1 MLSLSISQNG
11 DQPLADQI
19 VAGIKRQI
27 HDRHLRPGAKL
38 PSIRNFANTYK
49 VSRFTVVEAYD
60 RLVAMGYLRS
70 RRGAGFYTSDT
81 SAPADPARAA
91 PSDNLKRNEELIWL
105 IRRLLEAD
113 ENAVLAGGPWLPNSW
128 LDEAGIRQSLN
139 VLARKNGAYLLE
151 YGHPFGY
158 LPLRE
163 HMVLMLA
170 GLGITASAGQILLT
184 QGTSQALEFVIRY
197 LLKPGDAALVDDP
210 GYYNLFGNL
219 RLQGVE
225 MLAVPRNPDGPDV
238 AILEKL
244 AAAHRPK
251 VYFTQSVMQNPTG
264 TDMSPHVAFKV
275 LQAAERH
282 NFTVVEDD
290 IFCDL
295 QVRTTPRLATLDQL
309 NRVIYARSFS
319 KTLSGSLRVGFLA
332 CSQDIANELADI
344 KMLTSITTSQFT
356 ERLIYLMLVDG
367 HYRKY
372 LSRLHERLGEARL
385 NVVRAFERIGLEL
398 YVEPAD
404 GMFVWARFPHI
415 DDSLA
420 LAEASQRHGIMLA
433 PGAVFRPHL
442 ERSAWMRFNVSCLR
456 RQARAGLAAT
466 ADVEHGDVA
475 QTAAPPPDTMAS
487 NFKLAQK
494 IEPSHAPAANRDRS
508 NDGFPPTATSTAKIP
523 GGRSTLTQVFGG
535 NAQIAAIRRRLG
547 EPASSTLCC
556 P

>member
-1 MLSLSISQNG
+1 MFSLTVSPNG
-11 DQPLADQI
+11 DRPLTDQI

-27 HDRHLRPGAKL
+27 DDRYLRPGTKL
-38 PSIRNFANTYK
+38 PSIRSFAETHN

-60 RLVAMGYLRS
+60 RLVAMGYLQS
-70 RRGAGFYTSDT
+70 RPGAGFYTT
-81 SAPADPARAA
+81 TATAPAAAAHPAA
-91 PSDNLKRNEELIWL
+91 SDNHQRNEQLVWL
-105 IRRLLEAD
+105 IRRLLDAD
-113 ENAVLAGGPWLPNSW
+113 ENAILAGGPWLPNSW
-128 LDEAGIRQSLN
+128 LDETGIRQSLN

-163 HMVLMLA
+163 HLAQMLG
-170 GLGITASAGQILLT
+170 GLGITAHADQILLT
-184 QGTSQALEFVIRY
+184 QGTSQALELVIRY

-210 GYYNLFGNL
+210 GYYNMFGNL

-225 MLAVPRNPDGPDV
+225 MLAVPRHPDGPDV

-264 TDMSPHVAFKV
+264 ADMSPHVAFKV

-295 QVRTTPRLATLDQL
+295 QAKTTPRLATLDQL

-319 KTLSGSLRVGFLA
+319 KTLSGSLRVGFVA
-332 CSQDIANELADI
+332 CAPDIANELADI

-367 HYRKY
+367 HYRKH
-372 LSRLHERLGEARL
+372 LSRLKERLLEARL
-385 NVVRAFERIGLEL
+385 NVVRGFERIGLEL
-398 YVEPAD
+398 FVEPVD
-404 GMFVWARFPHI
+404 GMFVWARFPHVE
-415 DDSLA
+415 DSLP
-420 LAEASQRHGIMLA
+420 LAEAAERDGIVLA

-442 ERSAWMRFNVSCLR
+442 ERSPWLRFNVTVSEDMRVQRWLQ
-456 RQARAGLAAT
+456 RQAAG
-466 ADVEHGDVA
+466 
-475 QTAAPPPDTMAS
+475 
-487 NFKLAQK
+487 K
-494 IEPSHAPAANRDRS
+494 PA
-508 NDGFPPTATSTAKIP
+508 
-523 GGRSTLTQVFGG
+523 
-535 NAQIAAIRRRLG
+535 
-547 EPASSTLCC
+547 
-556 P
+556 

>member
-1 MLSLSISQNG
+1 MFSLTVSPGG
-11 DQPLADQI
+11 DQPLVDQI

-27 HDRHLRPGAKL
+27 EERHVRPGTKL
-38 PSIRNFANTYK
+38 PSIRKFAETYK

-60 RLVAMGYLRS
+60 RLVAMGHLQS
-70 RRGAGFYTSDT
+70 RRGAGFYIAA
-81 SAPADPARAA
+81 APAHAEAA
-91 PSDNLKRNEELIWL
+91 HPVPSDNHKRNEELVWL

-113 ENAVLAGGPWLPNSW
+113 ENTLLAGGPWLPNSW

-139 VLARKNGAYLLE
+139 VLARKNGTYLIE

-163 HMVLMLA
+163 HLVLMLA
-170 GLGITASAGQILLT
+170 GLGITAHPGQILLT
-184 QGTSQALEFVIRY
+184 QGTSQALELVIRY
-197 LLKPGDAALVDDP
+197 LLRPGDAALVDDP
-210 GYYNLFGNL
+210 GYYNMFGNL

-264 TDMSPHVAFKV
+264 SDMSPHVAFKV

-295 QVRTTPRLATLDQL
+295 QVKTTPRLATLDQL

-319 KTLSGSLRVGFLA
+319 KTLSGSLRVGFIA
-332 CSQDIANELADI
+332 CAQDIANELADV
-344 KMLTSITTSQFT
+344 KMLTSITTSQFN
-356 ERLIYLMLVDG
+356 ERLVYLMLVDG

-372 LSRLHERLGEARL
+372 LSRLHERLGEARV

-398 YVEPAD
+398 FVEPAN

-415 DDSLA
+415 EDSLT
-420 LAEASQRHGIMLA
+420 LAEASQRDGIMLA

-442 ERSAWMRFNVSCLR
+442 ERSPWMRFNVTVCEDPRVQRWLQR
-456 RQARAGLAAT
+456 
-466 ADVEHGDVA
+466 
-475 QTAAPPPDTMAS
+475 QTAS
-487 NFKLAQK
+487 K
-494 IEPSHAPAANRDRS
+494 AA
-508 NDGFPPTATSTAKIP
+508 
-523 GGRSTLTQVFGG
+523 
-535 NAQIAAIRRRLG
+535 
-547 EPASSTLCC
+547 
-556 P
+556 

>member
-1 MLSLSISQNG
+1 MLSLTISQRST
-11 DQPLADQI
+11 QPLGDQI

-27 HDRHLRPGAKL
+27 DDRHLLPGSKL
-38 PSIRNFANTYK
+38 PSIRRFAKDYS

-60 RLVAMGYLRS
+60 RLVAMGYLQS
-70 RRGAGFYTSDT
+70 RRGAGFYTT
-81 SAPADPARAA
+81 APAAA
-91 PSDNLKRNEELIWL
+91 DVASAGPSENHKRNEELVWL

-113 ENAVLAGGPWLPNSW
+113 ENTILAGGPWLPNSW

-139 VLARKNGAYLLE
+139 ALARKNGTYLLE

-163 HMVLMLA
+163 HLALMLA
-170 GLGITASAGQILLT
+170 GLGIGAHPGQILLT
-184 QGTSQALEFVIRY
+184 QGTSQALELVIRY
-197 LLKPGDAALVDDP
+197 LLKSGDAALVDDP
-210 GYYNLFGNL
+210 GYYNMFGNL
-219 RLQGVE
+219 RLQGVQ
-225 MLAVPRNPDGPDV
+225 MLAVPRNPDGPDIAV
-238 AILEKL
+238 LDKL

-295 QVRTTPRLATLDQL
+295 QVKTTPRLATLDQL

-332 CSQDIANELADI
+332 CRQQIANDLADI

-372 LSRLHERLGEARL
+372 LSRLHERLGEARR
-385 NVVRAFERIGLEL
+385 NVVRAFEHIGLEL
-398 YVEPAD
+398 FVEPAD

-415 DDSLA
+415 EDSVA
-420 LAEASQRHGIMLA
+420 LAESSQRDGIMLA

-442 ERSAWMRFNVSCLR
+442 ERSPWMRFNVAACEDPRVQRWLQR
-456 RQARAGLAAT
+456 LAA
-466 ADVEHGDVA
+466 
-475 QTAAPPPDTMAS
+475 
-487 NFKLAQK
+487 
-494 IEPSHAPAANRDRS
+494 
-508 NDGFPPTATSTAKIP
+508 
-523 GGRSTLTQVFGG
+523 
-535 NAQIAAIRRRLG
+535 
-547 EPASSTLCC
+547 
-556 P
+556 

>member
-1 MLSLSISQNG
+1 MLSLIVSPNS
-11 DQPLADQI
+11 DRPLTEQI
-19 VAGIKRQI
+19 VAGIKQQI
-27 HDRHLRPGAKL
+27 DDRHVRAGTKL
-38 PSIRNFANTYK
+38 PSIRDFAETYR

-60 RLVAMGYLRS
+60 RLVALGYLQS
-70 RRGAGFYTSDT
+70 RPGAGFY
-81 SAPADPARAA
+81 SAEPFASASAHPE
-91 PSDNLKRNEELIWL
+91 PSDNHKRNEQLVWL

-113 ENAVLAGGPWLPNSW
+113 ENTTLAGGPWLPNSW

-151 YGHPFGY
+151 YGNPFGY

-163 HMVLMLA
+163 HLVLMLS
-170 GLGITASAGQILLT
+170 GLGVGAHAGQILLT
-184 QGTSQALEFVIRY
+184 QGTSQALELVIRY

-210 GYYNLFGNL
+210 GYYNMFGNL
-219 RLQGVE
+219 RLHGVT
-225 MLAVPRNPDGPDV
+225 MLTVPRNPDGPDI
-238 AILEKL
+238 ASLETL

-275 LQAAERH
+275 LQAAERYD
-282 NFTVVEDD
+282 FMVVEDD

-295 QVRTTPRLATLDQL
+295 QVRITPRLATLDQL

-332 CSQDIANELADI
+332 CRQELVNDLADI

-372 LSRLHERLGEARL
+372 LSRLHERLGDARR
-385 NVVRAFERIGLEL
+385 NVLRVFERIGLEFF
-398 YVEPAD
+398 VEPTD

-415 DDSLA
+415 DDSLP
-420 LAEASQRHGIMLA
+420 LAEASQRDGIMLA

-442 ERSAWMRFNVSCLR
+442 ERSPWMRFNVAACEEPRLQGWLQRIGSR
-456 RQARAGLAAT
+456 RA
-466 ADVEHGDVA
+466 
-475 QTAAPPPDTMAS
+475 
-487 NFKLAQK
+487 
-494 IEPSHAPAANRDRS
+494 
-508 NDGFPPTATSTAKIP
+508 
-523 GGRSTLTQVFGG
+523 
-535 NAQIAAIRRRLG
+535 
-547 EPASSTLCC
+547 
-556 P
+556 